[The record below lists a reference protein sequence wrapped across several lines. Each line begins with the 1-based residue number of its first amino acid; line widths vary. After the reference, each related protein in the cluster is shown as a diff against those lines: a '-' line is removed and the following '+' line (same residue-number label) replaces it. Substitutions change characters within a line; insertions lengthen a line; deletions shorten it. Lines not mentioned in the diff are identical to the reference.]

1 MMPPISPMSESE
13 QRIVKLQAVER
24 WTLGLGAVFALAS
37 FAFGRQTGLS
47 VSIGAAL
54 MMLNAIAIRRV
65 GERLFRAVTTQ
76 ERVSPA
82 RAVLLFNGKVIG
94 LVAAIWL
101 VVTYLHVS
109 PLPFLVG
116 LTVYPLAIVAFA
128 ITHVPPT
135 ESADPHPDPLEDPNG

>member
-1 MMPPISPMSESE
+1 MTPTSEGE
-13 QRIVKLQAVER
+13 QRVLKLQAVER
-24 WTLGLGAVFALAS
+24 WTLGLGAAFALGS

-54 MMLNAIAIRRV
+54 MILNAIAIRRV
-65 GERLFRAVTTQ
+65 GERIFRAATAQ
-76 ERVSPA
+76 ARMSPM
-82 RAVLLFNGKVIG
+82 RAVLLFNAKLVG

-116 LTVYPLAIVAFA
+116 LSVYPLAIVAFA
-128 ITHVPPT
+128 LTHVAPA
-135 ESADPHPDPLEDPNG
+135 ESSDPHPDPLEDPNG